1 MSIGTPEAQLWA
13 SVLHAA
19 MLEGFFGCP
28 GGNYSTLAA
37 NSQAISFLIAERGE
51 WADSRRRICGL
62 LGIEDAIFTRM
73 CRTVF
78 EGGPVPQVPGFE
90 TRAKKDLDGQ
100 RELYRALILEAPA
113 PPKRKPPKPVAPPEP
128 VAPPAPALV
137 APAPVALL
145 APPDTEDD
153 FDMAAAIF
161 AAMAQPRTTTPIEVN
176 EDGLLYWPIKAPDT
190 GTFQGKPLP
199 AVGTKQYRVM
209 RMATRRRGGNLIGL
223 YQCGGDW
230 EDTLR
235 VVAARYDLDLVMLE
249 GGRPVTEMTGETN
262 LFFIQRP

>member
-90 TRAKKDLDGQ
+90 TRAKKDLVD
-100 RELYRALILEAPA
+100 
-113 PPKRKPPKPVAPPEP
+113 
-128 VAPPAPALV
+128 
-137 APAPVALL
+137 
-145 APPDTEDD
+145 
-153 FDMAAAIF
+153 
-161 AAMAQPRTTTPIEVN
+161 
-176 EDGLLYWPIKAPDT
+176 
-190 GTFQGKPLP
+190 
-199 AVGTKQYRVM
+199 
-209 RMATRRRGGNLIGL
+209 
-223 YQCGGDW
+223 
-230 EDTLR
+230 
-235 VVAARYDLDLVMLE
+235 
-249 GGRPVTEMTGETN
+249 
-262 LFFIQRP
+262 